1 MFCPIDSKRLQY
13 YNLITA
19 TDCSD
24 NIGKKNMNRIYT
36 IKDIATRVGV
46 SPSTISRVLSNS
58 PAANVVSEKTRKH
71 IHAVVEELGYVP
83 NVNASRLVK
92 NKTNLIGV
100 VIPGME
106 GTNVHSSVLV
116 DRVFNV
122 TLGGIESVLKNNN
135 YRILLIF
142 KNDKFVENKEYLRL
156 FRENSVD
163 GLLVWGA
170 RFNDNYWEEASGYN
184 LLMLNSHCEH
194 YDKLNYIGHDN
205 VAAARAI
212 TRNLLRQGHRKIV
225 YIGSSED
232 ISIIRERFEGYKLAL
247 AEAGV
252 PFRPELCFSGDI
264 GQKAVNRIAEDI
276 VAGKID
282 ADAVQCVSDGI
293 ALHCGYNLMN
303 HGYRIPE
310 DIILTGG
317 DRIEDEYAAMT
328 AWKFPLPT
336 FRLNSFRM
344 GELAAQKLLHKINGD
359 AMPPIRELLPVELVD
374 PQTINDKIEH
384 KALNKEKRSC
394 PSRELIPI

>member
-1 MFCPIDSKRLQY
+1 
-13 YNLITA
+13 
-19 TDCSD
+19 
-24 NIGKKNMNRIYT
+24 MNRTYT
-36 IKDIATRVGV
+36 IKDIAARVGV
-46 SPSTISRVLSNS
+46 SPSTISRVLSNA
-58 PAANVVSEKTRKH
+58 PAANVVSEKTRKQ

-106 GTNVHSSVLV
+106 GTNIHSSVLV

-163 GLLVWGA
+163 GLIVWGA
-170 RFNDNYWEEASGYN
+170 HLDDNYWEEAAGYN
-184 LLMLNSHCEH
+184 LLLINSHCER
-194 YDKLNYIGHDN
+194 YDNLNYIGHDN

-212 TRNLLRQGHRKIV
+212 TRNLIRQGHRNIV
-225 YIGSSED
+225 YIGGNEN
-232 ISIIRERFEGYKLAL
+232 ISIIRERFEGYQMAL

-252 PFRPELCFSGDI
+252 PFRPELCFSGNI
-264 GQKAVNRIAEDI
+264 GRQAVNRIAEEI
-276 VAGKID
+276 AAGKLT
-282 ADAVQCVSDGI
+282 ADAIQCVSDGL

-310 DIILTGG
+310 DITLTGG

-328 AWKFPLPT
+328 DWKFPLPT
-336 FRLNSFRM
+336 FRLNSFHM
-344 GELAAQKLLHKINGD
+344 GELAAQNLLHKINGGITV
-359 AMPPIRELLPVELVD
+359 PIRELLPVELVE
-374 PQTINDKIEH
+374 PQTIKDKIEN

-394 PSRELIPI
+394 PVRELIPV

>member
-1 MFCPIDSKRLQY
+1 
-13 YNLITA
+13 
-19 TDCSD
+19 
-24 NIGKKNMNRIYT
+24 MNRIYT
-36 IKDIATRVGV
+36 IKDIAARVGV

-71 IHAVVEELGYVP
+71 IHTVVEELGYVP

-100 VIPGME
+100 VIPGSGME
-106 GTNVHSSVLV
+106 GANVHGSVLV

-170 RFNDNYWEEASGYN
+170 RFNDNYWKEVAEYN
-184 LLMLNSHCEH
+184 LLLINSHCEH

-212 TRNLLRQGHRKIV
+212 TRNLLHQGYRQIV
-225 YIGSSED
+225 YLGGNKE
-232 ISIIRERFEGYKLAL
+232 ISIIRERFEGYQAAL

-252 PFRPELCFSGDI
+252 PFRPELCFFDEFDSNAI
-264 GQKAVNRIAEDI
+264 NRITEQI
-276 VAGKID
+276 VTGKLD
-282 ADAVQCVSDGI
+282 ADAIQCFCDGV
-293 ALHCGYNLMN
+293 ALHCGNNLMN
-303 HGYRIPE
+303 RGYRIPE

-328 AWKFPLPT
+328 AWNFSFPT

-344 GELAAQKLLHKINGD
+344 GELAAQKLLQKINGD
-359 AMPPIRELLPVELVD
+359 TMPPIRELLPVELVD

-394 PSRELIPI
+394 PSRELIPV

>member
-1 MFCPIDSKRLQY
+1 
-13 YNLITA
+13 
-19 TDCSD
+19 
-24 NIGKKNMNRIYT
+24 MNRIYT
-36 IKDIATRVGV
+36 IKDIAARVGV

-58 PAANVVSEKTRKH
+58 PAANVVSEKTRKQ

-92 NKTNLIGV
+92 NKTNLIGII
-100 VIPGME
+100 IPGTE

-170 RFNDNYWEEASGYN
+170 RLDHNYWEEVAGYN
-184 LLMLNSHCEH
+184 LLLINSHCEH

-212 TRNLLRQGHRKIV
+212 TRNLLRQGYRKIV
-225 YIGSSED
+225 YAGGDEGV
-232 ISIIRERFEGYKLAL
+232 SIIRERFEGYKLAL
-247 AEAGV
+247 ADAGV
-252 PFRPELCFSGDI
+252 PFRPELCFFGNLDRDI
-264 GQKAVNRIAEDI
+264 TQHITEQI
-276 VAGKID
+276 VTGKLD
-282 ADAVQCVSDGI
+282 ADAIQCVSDGI
-293 ALHCGYNLMN
+293 ALHCGYNLMK

-310 DIILTGG
+310 DIIITGG

-328 AWKFPLPT
+328 AWNFSFPT
-336 FRLNSFRM
+336 FRLNSFHM
-344 GELAAQKLLHKINGD
+344 GKLAAQRMLQKIDGRIT
-359 AMPPIRELLPVELVD
+359 APIRELLPVELVD

-394 PSRELIPI
+394 PSRELIPV